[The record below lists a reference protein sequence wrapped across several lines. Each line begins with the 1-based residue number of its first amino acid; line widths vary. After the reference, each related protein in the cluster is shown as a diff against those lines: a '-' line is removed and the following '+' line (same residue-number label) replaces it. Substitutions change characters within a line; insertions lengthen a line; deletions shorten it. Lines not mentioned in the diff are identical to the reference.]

1 MTVTRWPHAIQ
12 RETWPNRFV
21 PVPPPWG
28 CVQSRSVSSRMWS
41 GRSIGRSYPT
51 AASPTLARVFA
62 PRRLLAVLATAA
74 LAAPTAAHAQGAGD
88 DQYQDP
94 FGAPKTTKAPPA
106 ASNQRAQAGQPSL
119 SNQPPA
125 QAAPAQTQRAAPSS
139 AAPAQP
145 QRPAPSSAAPAQ
157 AAPAAGTPLPYTG
170 AEIPAMALMG
180 LGLLAVGIGLRLRT
194 VDDTLF

>member
-139 AAPAQP
+139 AAPAQ
-145 QRPAPSSAAPAQ
+145 